1 MESEHNIAREDKE
14 VSGIG
19 MESKLFSPEVF
30 ETRGCLLHR
39 AQRVDQMS
47 RIVEIRLARVK
58 VDRDWFHGRL
68 GCRRLGVSETAL
80 TTMNVL
86 IAGHR
91 DQSVGTNPDNLGQ
104 PSAKGVYGTNLRLES
119 KPDLDE

>member
-68 GCRRLGVSETAL
+68 GCRRLGVSETAV
-80 TTMNVL
+80 TIVNFR
-86 IAGHR
+86 IAGR
-91 DQSVGTNPDNLGQ
+91 RGQSVDMDPGNFG
-104 PSAKGVYGTNLRLES
+104 
-119 KPDLDE
+119 